1 MDIKI
6 ENLVMN
12 DNNELMLI
20 DFGLIKNID
29 SKTKYINKYNYNIWP
44 KKPCDINKIPVYS
57 IFILIVSLLVHEK
70 YLYSSKNNFFNI
82 LKDKLDKLD
91 KNIFFLFN
99 KGLSLE
105 YDSKKFKKKF
115 LLK

>member
-1 MDIKI
+1 
-6 ENLVMN
+6 MN

-44 KKPCDINKIPVYS
+44 QKPCDTSKIPVYS

-82 LKDKLDKLD
+82 LKDKLDR
-91 KNIFFLFN
+91 NIFFLFN

-105 YDSKKFKKKF
+105 YDSNNFKKKF